1 MKRILSNLCLLWVFA
16 VALVACSS
24 GGGSGTNPFA
34 ANGETESN
42 TKGSNTNPFH
52 FGSQSVP
59 NSESGNTWGGTGNI
73 FGNTPTAVFLPGATS
88 GHLDYQKHFVCPLE
102 DSGVNFIGDCK
113 VYSNG
118 TTSSVV
124 FSGSA
129 SDGIDWMGMSFSLVA
144 DFDNRKAKMRMD
156 VNVKGPN
163 IVDYEE
169 EIEEEIREG
178 MCQETMAGFL
188 IENKTCGTNYAEIS
202 SPMENGASQEFF
214 VEHSK
219 GYCESVCDYF

>member
-1 MKRILSNLCLLWVFA
+1 MKRILTIFCLLWTFA
-16 VALVACSS
+16 VVLAACSS

-42 TKGSNTNPFH
+42 TKGSNTSPFH

-59 NSESGNTWGGTGNI
+59 NSESGNTWGGSVF
-73 FGNTPTAVFLPGATS
+73 FGNTTTADFLPGATS
-88 GHLDYQKHFVCPLE
+88 GRLEYKKHFVCPIE

-129 SDGIDWMGMSFSLVA
+129 SDGIDWIGMSFSLLA

-163 IVDYEE
+163 IVDYG
-169 EIEEEIREG
+169 EEIRED
-178 MCQETMAGFL
+178 MCQEIMAGFL
-188 IENKTCGTNYAEIS
+188 IENKTCGTNYVETS
-202 SPMENGASQEFF
+202 SPMKNGASQEFF

-219 GYCESVCDYF
+219 GYCESFCDYF